1 MKKTLPVVTA
11 IICLSFVLVGIISG
25 VVSAQTPKQVITVLK
40 GLDPVELVNGTEVPG
55 QESLS
60 VVRTRYRYLFSSE
73 ANKKAFEKFP
83 ADYQIQFGGGC
94 GQMGSLSGAG
104 NPDRFHVFNKRIYI
118 FASESCRNSFK
129 KNPDAHIETADA
141 APTGT
146 AAEKK
151 RGQELIALALK
162 GFGGASK
169 VDGVKN
175 YQAKF
180 KLGYKQG
187 DKILEYPQTTTIGF
201 PGNYRNE
208 YDWGTSQIGD
218 VLAAGGAVSL
228 SSSKTGNDAWPREEP
243 VKTALERQLYREP
256 LAILKARKEKG
267 FVAFAAG
274 KTKVGETEVEL
285 LRVGFKGATTT
296 LSIDPKTG
304 RVLQTAYRDRK
315 GAFGDVVK
323 NFSDFRPV
331 DGVTFPF
338 GVAESFNG
346 KAATSPMVSVESIA
360 INGKLD
366 PTLFQAKK

>member
-1 MKKTLPVVTA
+1 MKKTPSILFA
-11 IICLSFVLVGIISG
+11 IICLSLLA
-25 VVSAQTPKQVITVLK
+25 SAQTPKQVVTVLK
-40 GLDPVELVNGTEVPG
+40 GLDPVELVNGKEVSG

-60 VVRTRYRYLFSSE
+60 VTRVRYRYLFANE
-73 ANKKAFEKFP
+73 ANKKAFEKSP
-83 ADYQIQFGGGC
+83 AEYQIQLGGGC

-129 KNPDAHIETADA
+129 KNPDVHIEAADA

-151 RGQELIALALK
+151 RGQELVALALK
-162 GFGGASK
+162 GFGGAAK

-175 YQAKF
+175 YQTKL

-187 DKILEYPQTTTIGF
+187 DKLLEYPQTLTIAF
-201 PGNYRNE
+201 PGQYRNE
-208 YDWGTSQIGD
+208 YNWGASQTGD
-218 VLAAGGAVSL
+218 VLSPTGTVSL
-228 SSSKTGNDAWPREEP
+228 TTKNSETDVWQREEP
-243 VKTALERQLYREP
+243 VKVALERALYREP

-274 KTKVGETEVEL
+274 KAKVADTEVEL
-285 LRVGFKGATTT
+285 LKVGFKGATST
-296 LSIDPKTG
+296 LGIDPATG
-304 RVLQTAYRDRK
+304 RIVQIAYRDRK

-323 NFSDFRPV
+323 TFSDFRVV
-331 DGVTFPF
+331 DDVTLPF

-346 KAATSPMVSVESIA
+346 KAVTSPMISVESIA
-360 INGKLD
+360 INGKSGIAL
-366 PTLFQAKK
+366 KK

>member
-1 MKKTLPVVTA
+1 MKKTLSVLIVA
-11 IICLSFVLVGIISG
+11 VCLSFI
-25 VVSAQTPKQVITVLK
+25 VSAQTPKQAVTVLK
-40 GLDPVELVNGTEVPG
+40 GLDPVELVNGKEVQG

-60 VVRTRYRYLFSSE
+60 ITRVRYRYLFANE
-73 ANKKAFEKFP
+73 ANKLAFEKSP
-83 ADYQIQFGGGC
+83 AEYQIQFGGGC

-129 KNPDAHIETADA
+129 KNPDAHIEIADA
-141 APTGT
+141 VPTGT

-151 RGQELIALALK
+151 RGQELIVLALK
-162 GFGGASK
+162 SFGGASK

-175 YQAKF
+175 YQTKL

-187 DKILEYPQTTTIGF
+187 DKVLEYPQTMTIAF

-208 YDWGTSQIGD
+208 YNWGSSQTGD
-218 VLAAGGAVSL
+218 VLLPAGAVSL
-228 SSSKTGNDAWPREEP
+228 TAKGSENDFWQREEP
-243 VKTALERQLYREP
+243 VKVALERALYREP

-274 KTKVGETEVEL
+274 KGKVGDTEIEL
-285 LRVGFKGATTT
+285 LKVAFKGATTI

-304 RVLQTAYRDRK
+304 QVLQIAYRDRK

-323 NFSDFRPV
+323 TFSDFRPV
-331 DGVTFPF
+331 DGLMLPF

-346 KAATSPMVSVESIA
+346 KAVTSPMVSVESIA

-366 PTLFQAKK
+366 PKVFQVQ

>member
-1 MKKTLPVVTA
+1 MKKTLSVFIA
-11 IICLSFVLVGIISG
+11 IICLSVVLVWSVSG
-25 VVSAQTPKQVITVLK
+25 VVSAQTPKQVVTVLK
-40 GLDPVELVNGTEVPG
+40 GLDPVELVNGKEVQG
-55 QESLS
+55 QEHLS
-60 VVRTRYRYLFSSE
+60 VIRTRYRYLFSSE
-73 ANKKAFEKFP
+73 ANRKAFEKSP
-83 ADYQIQFGGGC
+83 ADYQIQLGGGC

-169 VDGVKN
+169 VDRVKN
-175 YQAKF
+175 YQAKL
-180 KLGYKQG
+180 KLGYKSG
-187 DKILEYPQTTTIGF
+187 DKVTEYPQTKTVAF
-201 PGNYRNE
+201 PGNFRDE
-208 YDWGTSQIGD
+208 YDWGASQTGD
-218 VLAAGGAVSL
+218 VLAAGGAISL
-228 SSSKTGNDAWPREEP
+228 SSGKSGSDAWQREEP
-243 VKTALERQLYREP
+243 VKAALERALYREP

-274 KTKVGETEVEL
+274 KDKVGEIEVEL
-285 LRVGFKGATTT
+285 LKVGFKGATTI

-315 GAFGDVVK
+315 GAYGDVVK
-323 NFSDFRPV
+323 TFSDFRPV

-338 GVAESFNG
+338 AVAESFNG
-346 KAATSPMVSVESIA
+346 KTVTSPMTLVESIT

-366 PTLFQAKK
+366 EKLFQAQ